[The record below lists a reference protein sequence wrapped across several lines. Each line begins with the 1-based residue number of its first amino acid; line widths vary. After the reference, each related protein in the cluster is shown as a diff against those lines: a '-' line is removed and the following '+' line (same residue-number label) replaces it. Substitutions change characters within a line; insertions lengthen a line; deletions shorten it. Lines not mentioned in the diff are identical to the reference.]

1 MKRFLTTEQALAQL
15 FEEEPIEERD
25 MVIIPPNPSAVS
37 DEKDFDENDLTNVGV
52 LPSDTAGELEIHNS
66 QFGIFKHHL
75 SIDEQMIPYRGRHS
89 CKMFIKG
96 KPIRFGYKSWILAS
110 SDGYVFSFDIYQ
122 GKSENKYEYGLG
134 GKVIIKLLKALQ
146 KPNYHKIYFDNFFT
160 SFKLL
165 SYLKQ
170 MGYFATGTVRDNR
183 IEHCPVESIKVVAKK
198 ERGYYDYRFEKLNEI
213 FVVRWNDNS
222 VVTVAST
229 CHTISL
235 LSNVSRYSKKISS
248 KIKIPQPNMVT
259 AYNKHMGG
267 VDLCDNLISTY
278 RIKIRGK
285 KWWWPIFTNFIDVA
299 LVNSWK
305 IWKFVNRDDKKSLLA
320 FRREVT
326 NYLLRTPVKIEKN
339 SSTGHASQFALQC
352 ENPIDSSGHYL
363 SKIIDGK
370 RRRWILPYAL
380 KIYVPNMSNR
390 TPY

>member
-1 MKRFLTTEQALAQL
+1 MNRPNICITIQDIQRFIGILLFTGYHSLPQERMYWSNDSDISIPIIRDTMTQLQFRNLKYNIHLADNTK
-15 FEEEPIEERD
+15 ID
-25 MVIIPPNPSAVS
+25 
-37 DEKDFDENDLTNVGV
+37 
-52 LPSDTAGELEIHNS
+52 IHDRFYKVRPYINILNNKFQ

-89 CKMFIKG
+89 CKMFIKE

-122 GKSENKYEYGLG
+122 GKRENKYEYGLG
-134 GKVIIKLLKALQ
+134 GNVIIKLLKALQ

-183 IEHCPVESIKVVAKK
+183 IEHCPVKSIKVVAKK

-248 KIKIPQPNMVT
+248 KIKIPKPNMVT

-326 NYLLRTPVKIEKN
+326 NYLLR
-339 SSTGHASQFALQC
+339 SQ
-352 ENPIDSSGHYL
+352 
-363 SKIIDGK
+363 
-370 RRRWILPYAL
+370 
-380 KIYVPNMSNR
+380 
-390 TPY
+390 